1 MWARIGLTL
10 IGLISFSAFANPQV
24 VTIETREGVKQTFL
38 LVSPSGPPKVA
49 LIMLPGGSG
58 RVNIRIKEGEI
69 LFGKNAFMQRTIDQ
83 FVANG
88 MLVAL
93 VDTPSD
99 QQDLSVQFRK
109 TEDHVRDIEGVISNI
124 RQGHRDIPVYLIG
137 ISRGGVSVAYI
148 AKRLEGK
155 VAGIVS
161 MSGHLAD
168 RNSVG
173 LSGFD
178 YRALKQRI
186 LMVSHKN
193 EGCPHTRYSDWLDVA
208 KKYHIPLI
216 SVTGGYQQLEKSAG
230 DRFPECRSW
239 AHHNFLGI
247 ERPVSAEISNWIL
260 QKPFRTEVNE

>member
-1 MWARIGLTL
+1 MCARIVLTL
-10 IGLISFSAFANPQV
+10 IGLIGFSAFANPQV
-24 VTIETREGVKQTFL
+24 VTIDTREGVKQTFL

-69 LFGKNAFMQRTIDQ
+69 LFGKNAFLQRTMDQ

-99 QQDLSVQFRK
+99 QQDMSVQFRK

-148 AKRLEGK
+148 ARHLGAK

-173 LSGFD
+173 LLGFD
-178 YRALKQRI
+178 YKALKQRI

-208 KKYHIPLI
+208 KKYNIPLI